1 MDRAEE
7 EPSEAIGCSLLVL
20 GNMSHRSLSIEPEQ
34 FERLVR
40 QAVDG
45 LPDRYRRL
53 LKNVAVVV
61 EPEPAR
67 DVLEDLGMES
77 EDDLLG
83 LYSGTAVGSESF
95 FDPGGHLP
103 AKISIYRG
111 PILRLCRTTA
121 EVIQEVRDTVVHEI
135 GHHFGLDDDEMP
147 Y

>member
-1 MDRAEE
+1 MGRRR
-7 EPSEAIGCSLLVL
+7 
-20 GNMSHRSLSIEPEQ
+20 SHPLSITVEE

-45 LPDRYRRL
+45 LPEKYRRL

-61 EPEPAR
+61 EAEPAR
-67 DVLEDLGMES
+67 DVLESLDLES

-83 LYSGTAVGSESF
+83 LYSGKAVGNESF

-111 PILRLCRTTA
+111 PILRLCRTTE